1 MPSAG
6 FRLGLPPPALVVES
20 SVEDVVTATKIT
32 VTRAGTV
39 THLGGWI
46 EGNAAGVDPE
56 QPIRFHLYA
65 DIGGLNPGTFLCRTI
80 QTTVSGLRPGEQCI
94 RVAVEGAPIHIVPGT
109 YWVGVNVGSGAGTGE
124 LILYGEATAPGIRKR
139 NANAYPAQPSPFPL
153 GGVVTTNGQSAAVGL
168 VFTQDPTE
176 ITGSIVGTFLVGTRL
191 VGEVNIPFNTST
203 LFLNGQTTG
212 VIATNDFKVAS
223 MGKPKLLLRGKTT
236 QVFVTLAVVLN
247 PGRLILKGK
256 TTAGV
261 IPPIVYFPLTP
272 DLILRGKAATV
283 AVSIELSFGT
293 PKLYLL
299 GRVTVGKIPG
309 LVPSVPGSIILVP
322 TEDYPPLDL
331 EPAETDSI
339 LLVPTT
345 TVIT

>member
-46 EGNAAGVDPE
+46 EGDVAGVDPE
-56 QPIRFHLYA
+56 QP
-65 DIGGLNPGTFLCRTI
+65 
-80 QTTVSGLRPGEQCI
+80 
-94 RVAVEGAPIHIVPGT
+94 
-109 YWVGVNVGSGAGTGE
+109 
-124 LILYGEATAPGIRKR
+124 
-139 NANAYPAQPSPFPL
+139 SPVPL